1 MRQLDNRDG
10 RWQTWQ
16 LVEGLHKV
24 IDTIQNSFRIGPK
37 LGFEELIIIVLD
49 NQSVKAV
56 KYTINSTQC
65 QPLNVF
71 LL

>member
-1 MRQLDNRDG
+1 VWQLDKRDG

-24 IDTIQNSFRIGPK
+24 INAIQNSFRIGPK

-65 QPLNVF
+65 
-71 LL
+71 